1 MKIYPLSSRQSVAL
15 ASLVFAVALT
25 GCSLA
30 PEYER
35 PASPVNATW
44 PASYTGEKIAADK
57 TNLTVTADIGW
68 RDFFRDSLLQELIT
82 IALHNNRDLRKAA
95 LNVDAAQALYR
106 IQRAELLPNLNASG
120 ALDVGR
126 VPADVSAAQTTD
138 INRRYDL
145 SGATTAWELD
155 LWGRIRSLDDQAL
168 ARYMALD
175 ETRIAMKI
183 SLVSAV
189 AGAYL
194 TLRADQELLQL
205 TKKTLTSQQRSSELT
220 RQLVRT
226 GNATELDLRMAEIA
240 MRSAQVNLAA
250 YTRQAI
256 QDRNALELLLGQS
269 LTPELSRRLDDVVTL
284 PEGIVPTTLPVG
296 LPSELLVRRPD
307 IRSAEHQLRAANANI
322 GAARAAF
329 FPAITLT
336 GTAGTASTSLD
347 GLFEPGSGSWRFLP
361 QITLPLFQ
369 GGALLA
375 RLDIAHIQKR
385 IEIASYEKTIQE
397 AFREVSDG
405 LSGQRTLDDQLHAEQ
420 LSVIAGQNAYDLA
433 ALRFRE
439 GEDDYLALL
448 DTHRMLYGSQQA
460 LVRTRLIQQM
470 NIINLYKALGGGW
483 SEDTV
488 KVKSQIN

>member
-205 TKKTLTSQQRSSELT
+205 TKK
-220 RQLVRT
+220 
-226 GNATELDLRMAEIA
+226 NI
-240 MRSAQVNLAA
+240 NF
-250 YTRQAI
+250 
-256 QDRNALELLLGQS
+256 
-269 LTPELSRRLDDVVTL
+269 
-284 PEGIVPTTLPVG
+284 TT
-296 LPSELLVRRPD
+296 
-307 IRSAEHQLRAANANI
+307 
-322 GAARAAF
+322 
-329 FPAITLT
+329 
-336 GTAGTASTSLD
+336 
-347 GLFEPGSGSWRFLP
+347 
-361 QITLPLFQ
+361 
-369 GGALLA
+369 
-375 RLDIAHIQKR
+375 
-385 IEIASYEKTIQE
+385 
-397 AFREVSDG
+397 
-405 LSGQRTLDDQLHAEQ
+405 
-420 LSVIAGQNAYDLA
+420 
-433 ALRFRE
+433 
-439 GEDDYLALL
+439 
-448 DTHRMLYGSQQA
+448 
-460 LVRTRLIQQM
+460 
-470 NIINLYKALGGGW
+470 
-483 SEDTV
+483 TV
-488 KVKSQIN
+488 Q